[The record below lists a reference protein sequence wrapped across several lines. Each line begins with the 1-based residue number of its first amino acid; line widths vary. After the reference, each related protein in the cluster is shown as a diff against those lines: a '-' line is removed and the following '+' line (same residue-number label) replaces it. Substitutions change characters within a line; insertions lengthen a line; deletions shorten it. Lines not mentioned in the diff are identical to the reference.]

1 MLPTLNEKTIHQRW
15 INVLLTEVY
24 KYLNVL
30 SPEYMNEDLHSRQIY
45 CNLYNL
51 NVFATDNPPN
61 KFMLNSTVYRANQLC
76 QILPFE
82 GKDCPSLQ
90 IYKF

>member
-1 MLPTLNEKTIHQRW
+1 MLPTLNDKTIHQRW

-30 SPEYMNEDLHSRQIY
+30 SPEFMNEVLYSRQIY
-45 CNLYNL
+45 CNLNNL

-82 GKDCPSLQ
+82 VKGFPSLQ